1 MLISRVSFCKLT
13 RFRLWRSRILGDMIL
28 KSKKFERQWSCL
40 WHTMNSISRLVL
52 IHHEA
57 CCCMDPQG
65 PARQCLQRLLH
76 ITQQQLSFVL
86 LVLSLCRSILGR
98 FVSSDIWQCANLGLF
113 MLEDCIRLFSFF
125 LLLKWSVSVLLVH
138 WSAIGWMLPECD
150 FRRQ

>member
-1 MLISRVSFCKLT
+1 
-13 RFRLWRSRILGDMIL
+13 
-28 KSKKFERQWSCL
+28 
-40 WHTMNSISRLVL
+40 
-52 IHHEA
+52 
-57 CCCMDPQG
+57 
-65 PARQCLQRLLH
+65 LH